1 MIKIVKFWESLPKSK
16 RPSSKS
22 FINTQTA
29 THDILTPA
37 ILSFFSYLACLF
49 KPYLLKYQK
58 REPMVPYMHG
68 DLVNLFKSVLK
79 VVIKEETINGCKS
92 SNMLT
97 KIDFEKDTNF
107 KKNKDY
113 NIGFATEQILNELK
127 KKDLVKNAD
136 LKEFYCDVRKCVI
149 AAMKKLNEK
158 SPLLSVVVRSA
169 VVFNPESVLEN
180 NISTLQQRLKL
191 LLQHFVS
198 VKVISGNNIADKA
211 FEQYALMKDDM
222 EIVDIDL
229 SKLGRLDDFY
239 FKQLKAGKKYPEL
252 ASVIMVILTKS
263 WSGRC

>member
-1 MIKIVKFWESLPKSK
+1 M
-16 RPSSKS
+16 
-22 FINTQTA
+22 
-29 THDILTPA
+29 
-37 ILSFFSYLACLF
+37 
-49 KPYLLKYQK
+49 
-58 REPMVPYMHG
+58 
-68 DLVNLFKSVLK
+68 
-79 VVIKEETINGCKS
+79 
-92 SNMLT
+92 

-113 NIGFATEQILNELK
+113 NIGFATEQIHELK

-136 LKEFYCDVRKCVI
+136 FKEFYCDVRKCVI

-158 SPLLSVVVRSA
+158 SPLLSVVVRNA

-222 EIVDIDL
+222 ETADIEL

-239 FKQLKAGKKYPEL
+239 FKQLKVGKKYPEL

>member
-1 MIKIVKFWESLPKSK
+1 
-16 RPSSKS
+16 
-22 FINTQTA
+22 
-29 THDILTPA
+29 
-37 ILSFFSYLACLF
+37 
-49 KPYLLKYQK
+49 
-58 REPMVPYMHG
+58 
-68 DLVNLFKSVLK
+68 
-79 VVIKEETINGCKS
+79 
-92 SNMLT
+92 MLT

-136 LKEFYCDVRKCVI
+136 LKEFYCDVRKC
-149 AAMKKLNEK
+149 K
-158 SPLLSVVVRSA
+158 SPLLSVVVRNA

-229 SKLGRLDDFY
+229 STLGRLDDFY